1 MTPKFLKVGNVRE
14 AFVSTVGKDFPNLGL
29 LLVDDEKNFLGTS
42 FLSAL
47 YNTTWC
53 LNNALIMCV
62 LVAAL

>member
-1 MTPKFLKVGNVRE
+1 MRE
-14 AFVSTVGKDFPNLGL
+14 AFVSTVGKDFPNLGF